1 MKKYVDNPFNSPV
14 ILSLCPGV
22 LGLERGLERAIGPVR
37 VAAYVEIEAFVIAN
51 LVAQMEQGKLA
62 AAPIWSDV
70 KTLPARVFRNKID
83 GIIGGYPCTPFSII
97 GEQTGGGHESHL
109 WPYISSHIDII
120 RPWFCWF
127 ENVANHLNIG
137 YQQVKGELEGYGYT
151 VKEGIYSALE
161 AGATHTRERL
171 FILAVDH
178 ARIPGLQGYTRDDS
192 AAKGWPAPDRP
203 VSQAGI
209 FPRERGISQFAWEQP
224 RTLNTKSGMGCTID
238 GYNFREDLLRA
249 YGNSVVEQTAEIAFI
264 DLMNKHLKNYD
275 IG

>member
-1 MKKYVDNPFNSPV
+1 MQQYVDNPFNSPS

-37 VAAYVEIEAFVIAN
+37 VAAYVEIEAFIIAN

-70 KTLPARVFRNKID
+70 KTLNARLFRNKVH
-83 GIIGGYPCTPFSII
+83 GIIGGYPCTPFSVI
-97 GEQTGGGHESHL
+97 GKQTGGGHESHL
-109 WPYISSHIDII
+109 WPYIHGHIGVIQPI
-120 RPWFCWF
+120 FCWF
-127 ENVANHLNIG
+127 ENVVNHINIG
-137 YQQVKGELEGYGYT
+137 YQQVKSELEAYGYT

-178 ARIPGLQGYTRDDS
+178 SRCKGLQGYSWDDS
-192 AAKGWPAPDRP
+192 AEKGWKEPGRSISKAS
-203 VSQAGI
+203 V
-209 FPRERGISQFAWEQP
+209 FPRERGLSQFEWEQP

-238 GYNFREDLLRA
+238 GYNYREDLLRA
-249 YGNSVVEQTAEIAFI
+249 YGNSVVEQVAEIAFR
-264 DLMNKHLKNYD
+264 DLLRKHFGSN
-275 IG
+275 